1 MSITSFGIGLAV
13 FLVGWFVGFLD
24 SNLRTSKKIKAA
36 EQKSE
41 LAVRDAEDK
50 IDQAEQKA
58 ILASQAVQSTAK
70 DDPGLL
76 RVKNDNGRY
85 VLEIDGTSQPDT
97 LSPDKRKRLI
107 DIITIIRPWI
117 EGKPISQP
125 APAEPASLPTPPQP
139 FDQTQG
145 RPVPVQPS
153 NSLPVTAPPKTSE
166 IEKPLASMSIV
177 GQIDSILQVNLAKS
191 PYAKSGVRLQESIQG
206 GVEVYVGLQKFDTV
220 EDVSDPAI
228 KAIIRASISE
238 WENKYTP
245 GL

>member
-41 LAVRDAEDK
+41 LAVREAEDK
-50 IDQAEQKA
+50 IAQAEQKA
-58 ILASQAVQSTAK
+58 MLASQAVQNTAK

-76 RVKNDNGRY
+76 RLKNDNGRY
-85 VLEIDGTSQPDT
+85 VLEMDGTPLPES
-97 LSPDKRKRLI
+97 LAPDKRKRLI

-117 EGKPISQP
+117 EGKQISQP
-125 APAEPASLPTPPQP
+125 APSAPASLPTPPQP
-139 FDQTQG
+139 A
-145 RPVPVQPS
+145 PVQS
-153 NSLPVTAPPKTSE
+153 SISRPVTAAPKAPE
-166 IEKPLASMSIV
+166 AEKPLASMSIV